1 MMLVH
6 TSDLGNHEKK
16 KFDKV
21 FVEILLSSPNCMKKN
36 HVIQHRDTLSLSY
49 E

>member
-21 FVEILLSSPNCMKKN
+21 FVEILLSSPNCMKKK
-36 HVIQHRDTLSLSY
+36 TCYSTP
-49 E
+49 